1 MAYGR
6 VLSLATITRTSQAM
20 TDQPKQ
26 ENTDMRLAIDNK
38 RLDAAIERTDAQ
50 MDVKRGQ
57 ILTASQM
64 RLEYDFSRKT
74 ELQAIVADQSSQNAS
89 LRKQIESLKALLEK
103 GEAAVKD
110 AQIELKGVLVS
121 INAMELEGITL
132 PAPVQE

>member
-1 MAYGR
+1 
-6 VLSLATITRTSQAM
+6 
-20 TDQPKQ
+20 
-26 ENTDMRLAIDNK
+26 MRLAIDNK

-64 RLEYDFSRKT
+64 RLEYDFARKT

>member
-1 MAYGR
+1 
-6 VLSLATITRTSQAM
+6 M

-64 RLEYDFSRKT
+64 RLEYDSARKPQ
-74 ELQAIVADQSSQNAS
+74 LQSIIAEQGSQNAS
-89 LRKQIESLKALLEK
+89 LRKQIESLKALLDK
-103 GEAAVKD
+103 GESAVKD
-110 AQIELKGVLVS
+110 AQIELKGVLMS

-132 PAPVQE
+132 PLPVQE